1 MEITIKDVVETK
13 VDPAELNPDTLGFGI
28 RFTDRIFTMA
38 YDADKGGWHDPTIG
52 PLESFSLHPASVCF
66 HYGQT
71 IFEGMKAFARDGGKS
86 ALFRPQLNLQRMNR
100 SAQRMSMPA
109 IEVEPVLE
117 AMIELV
123 RLERQWIPGE
133 LGSSLYIRPT
143 MIGTEEFLGVR
154 PANRYLFFIILS
166 PVGPYFKGGI
176 GKPIKI
182 MASHKFTRAAEG
194 GTGEAKCGGN
204 YGASLLANEE
214 AKEQGYS
221 QVLWLD
227 AKEHRLVEVQQLH
240 HRHLPAHRHHS
251 SRDHPANGDRDGA
264 GTGLR
269 CGGTGHLHRG
279 SGDVGAPG
287 QNHRDVRLRH
297 RRGGDAHRHHLR
309 PGRGVL
315 GLRRGAGAGDQASLQ
330 SDHRH
335 SVWHRRR
342 HLRLDEVSGLEK
354 KGTVTRFPLG
364 IGAGPF
370 FCT

>member
-13 VDPAELNPDTLGFGI
+13 VDPAELNPDTLGFGV

-38 YDADKGGWHDPTIG
+38 YDADRGGWHDPTIG

-71 IFEGMKAFARDGGKS
+71 IFEGMKAFAREGGQS
-86 ALFRPQLNLQRMNR
+86 ALFRPELNLQRMNR

-109 IEVEPVLE
+109 IDGGPVLE
-117 AMIELV
+117 AMTELV
-123 RLERQWIPGE
+123 RLERQWIPAE

-227 AKEHRLVEVQQLH
+227 AKEHRLVEEIGAMNVMFVFNNSTIVTSPLTGTILPGITRRTVIEMAPALGYDVEERSISIEEVVMSVRQGKITEMFGCGTAAVVTPIGTISDRGEEFSVCADEPGPVT
-240 HRHLPAHRHHS
+240 RHLYETI
-251 SRDHPANGDRDGA
+251 
-264 GTGLR
+264 TGIQY
-269 CGGTGHLHRG
+269 GKAEDTYGWMKI
-279 SGDVGAPG
+279 V
-287 QNHRDVRLRH
+287 
-297 RRGGDAHRHHLR
+297 
-309 PGRGVL
+309 
-315 GLRRGAGAGDQASLQ
+315 
-330 SDHRH
+330 
-335 SVWHRRR
+335 
-342 HLRLDEVSGLEK
+342 E
-354 KGTVTRFPLG
+354 
-364 IGAGPF
+364 
-370 FCT
+370 